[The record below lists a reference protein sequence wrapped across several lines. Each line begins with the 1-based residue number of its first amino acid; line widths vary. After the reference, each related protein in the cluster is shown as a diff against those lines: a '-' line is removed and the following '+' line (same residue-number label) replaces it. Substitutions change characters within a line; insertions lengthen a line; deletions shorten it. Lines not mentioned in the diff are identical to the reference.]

1 MSRRLRWNPTVSD
14 TVPDTVI
21 DCVTVSRPLRDT
33 VTDTVTGHSQASKI
47 GTQSRSGR

>member
-1 MSRRLRWNPTVSD
+1 MSPQLRWKSTVSD

-33 VTDTVTGHSQASKI
+33 VTDTVAGHSETFKI
-47 GTQSRSGR
+47 GTQSRRAG